1 MPPFL
6 HFQLPCLTPAERE
19 ARPFKP
25 RSSQVSSLKFPF
37 LAGPYTGNLLQSVVM
52 AAEHTPLHA
61 SVAPALAGCS
71 YAAIDS
77 VVHFKWACLHLLLFL
92 LFHSSDFATVI
103 GHAVC
108 HWLVAFDSAK
118 NRSSVAARTAA
129 SSGVPGRR

>member
-1 MPPFL
+1 MNPSSPRL
-6 HFQLPCLTPAERE
+6 HTVGRGDGGGDCEQKFHIAEGPAEKGKSKLIFRELKWPAIDASLSARSKLPCLTPAERE

-52 AAEHTPLHA
+52 AAEHTPLPA

-77 VVHFKWACLHLLLFL
+77 VVHFK
-92 LFHSSDFATVI
+92 
-103 GHAVC
+103 
-108 HWLVAFDSAK
+108 
-118 NRSSVAARTAA
+118 
-129 SSGVPGRR
+129 